1 MDAEL
6 AALAAAGSSAL
17 VQAAA
22 TDAWAALRDRVVE
35 LFGRNP
41 ELREAEARLL
51 DGSREALLA
60 PDGTPARGDAEGELT
75 GELRLLLAQNPRA
88 AAELRRIIEEF
99 EPPAD
104 RSSQTA
110 EVTNTLSGGVFHG
123 TVVQA
128 HTVEDL
134 SVHLPPVEGHQID
147 FSGSEFKGTGP
158 VIGVQNNYGNDHGPQ
173 PGGTHSADGWP
184 RVDELRRLSFGV
196 RPTSRFGDEPALP
209 PYVPRDCDDT
219 LGALVAHGLREG
231 GLVVVIGEP
240 LSGKTMTAAWAA
252 LHPATGPGTRIHRP
266 DPGTDLRDL
275 PARLRGGTGHYIVWL
290 DDLEGHLGEHGLTA
304 GLLAQLTQERALV
317 LATMR
322 DEAYA
327 RHRFGGA
334 GSQRVLAGAR
344 TVHLGCDWSAPEL
357 GRLADRAAGD
367 PRLAAARNRHGGTG
381 VTEFLSVAPELWEE
395 WRHAGRG
402 GSTHLRGHLLVRAAI
417 DLARCGIEDDIPLEL
432 LLDIQGR
439 YAEYKEQV
447 AAGAGQQT
455 PADALAWATAPRHGV
470 TGLLVPGSADDTYRA
485 YGSLVADGARSGEL
499 PPLLDVVW
507 VRAVL
512 GSKKHGFAALPAVTA
527 GYRAAFLP
535 RAEGGEAQAQCML
548 GFFAEDAGDTEEAE
562 TWHRKAADRGHID
575 SCVQLGNL
583 LARRGAGADAIPYL
597 ESAAEAGKREVL
609 PLLGRLLQ
617 ERAVHYLRR
626 AESHGN
632 AEAAARLKGPLV
644 PPDSPVADPGAQYR

>member
-6 AALAAAGSSAL
+6 AALAAAGGSAL
-17 VQAAA
+17 VRAAA
-22 TDAWAALRDRVVE
+22 TDGWATVRDRVAE
-35 LFGRNP
+35 LFGRDQ
-41 ELREAEARLL
+41 ELREAEARVL
-51 DGSREALLA
+51 DESREALLA
-60 PDGTPARGDAEGELT
+60 PDGTRPRGDAEDELT
-75 GELRLLLAQNPRA
+75 GELRRLLIQNPRA

-99 EPPAD
+99 ASAD
-104 RSSQTA
+104 TRPQSV
-110 EVTNTLSGGVFHG
+110 EVANTVSGGVFHG
-123 TVVQA
+123 AVVQA
-128 HTVEDL
+128 HAIDGLTI
-134 SVHLPPVEGHQID
+134 HPPAEGHHVA
-147 FSGSEFKGTGP
+147 FSGNEFKGSGP
-158 VIGVQNNYGNDHGPQ
+158 VIGVQNNYGPQ
-173 PGGTHSADGWP
+173 PDTHSADGWP

-196 RPTSRFGDEPALP
+196 RPTSRFADEPALP

-231 GLVVVIGEP
+231 GLVVLIGEP

-327 RHRFGGA
+327 RHRFGGDS
-334 GSQRVLAGAR
+334 SQRVLAGAR
-344 TVHLGCDWSAPEL
+344 TLHLGCDWSPAEL
-357 GRLADRAAGD
+357 DRLADHADD
-367 PRLAAARNRHGGTG
+367 PRLAAAGKRRGSTG
-381 VTEFLSVAPELWEE
+381 VTEFLAVGPELWEE
-395 WRHAGRG
+395 WRHAGRR
-402 GSTHLRGHLLVRAAI
+402 GSAHTCGHFLVRAAI
-417 DLARCGIEDDIPLEL
+417 DLARCGVEDDIPLEL

-439 YAEYKEQV
+439 HPEYKEY
-447 AAGAGQQT
+447 AASGAGQET

-512 GSKKHGFAALPAVTA
+512 GAKKYGFATLPAVTA

-535 RAEGGEAQAQCML
+535 RAEGGETQAQCML

-562 TWHRKAADRGHID
+562 TWHRRAADRGHVD

-583 LARRGAGADAIPYL
+583 LAGRGAGAEAIPYL
-597 ESAAEAGKREVL
+597 ETAAEAGKREVL

-626 AESHGN
+626 AESHGD
-632 AEAAARLKGPLV
+632 AASAARLEGPLV
-644 PPDSPVADPGAQYR
+644 PPDDPSVAP